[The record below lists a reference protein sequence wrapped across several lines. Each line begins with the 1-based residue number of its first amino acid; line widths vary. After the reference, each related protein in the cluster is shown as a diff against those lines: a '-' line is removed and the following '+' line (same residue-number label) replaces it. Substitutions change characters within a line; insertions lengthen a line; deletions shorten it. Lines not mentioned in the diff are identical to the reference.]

1 MIARFSNGSNVEGM
15 VFYNHNKTKKEHHRD
30 AKDKPVMEGLFLGAS
45 NIFLTNK
52 TIHIHRRII
61 DTLKIYN
68 NNNVNRSSPNM
79 HISLNFHK
87 DDILSN
93 KDMLVIATDYL
104 TEMKLVNQPFAV
116 YRHFDKEHPHIH
128 IVTTR
133 IDKKGNY
140 ISDSNDQYKSVKAT
154 EKIEYKYGLTVAKDS
169 SYKNI
174 KNLEQSIN
182 EYYQGKAAL
191 FPIINNAI
199 KVSLKKKPTTYKEL
213 DKLLLSY
220 NIIRRE
226 ITHEQKKGHCF
237 YLLREEEIPK
247 FKKDEKYH
255 IENKFAKGSDLEE
268 NYNYN
273 FLLNILESNKQEKQE
288 NLKNVM
294 GRFYSII
301 NKIKTPIRLKDFQLS
316 LQKKGLLLDVFR
328 KQTGSSIGEIYGASL
343 KNTENN
349 IQYKLSEL
357 KLSWNDL
364 SKVIIDDANKLDSTP
379 VVKQKNNTESLEI
392 TSKITTKDEDI
403 KEDINID
410 QTSLNNT
417 LSKLN
422 YEDSGIGITD
432 SLRKK
437 KKKKKKR

>member
-1 MIARFSNGSNVEGM
+1 M
-15 VFYNHNKTKKEHHRD
+15 
-30 AKDKPVMEGLFLGAS
+30 
-45 NIFLTNK
+45 
-52 TIHIHRRII
+52 
-61 DTLKIYN
+61 
-68 NNNVNRSSPNM
+68 
-79 HISLNFHK
+79 
-87 DDILSN
+87 
-93 KDMLVIATDYL
+93 
-104 TEMKLVNQPFAV
+104 
-116 YRHFDKEHPHIH
+116 
-128 IVTTR
+128 
-133 IDKKGNY
+133 
-140 ISDSNDQYKSVKAT
+140 
-154 EKIEYKYGLTVAKDS
+154 
-169 SYKNI
+169 
-174 KNLEQSIN
+174 
-182 EYYQGKAAL
+182 
-191 FPIINNAI
+191 
-199 KVSLKKKPTTYKEL
+199 
-213 DKLLLSY
+213 SY

-379 VVKQKNNTESLEI
+379 N
-392 TSKITTKDEDI
+392 SKTK
-403 KEDINID
+403 K
-410 QTSLNNT
+410 
-417 LSKLN
+417 
-422 YEDSGIGITD
+422 
-432 SLRKK
+432 
-437 KKKKKKR
+437 

>member
-392 TSKITTKDEDI
+392 TSKIRTKDEDI

>member
-199 KVSLKKKPTTYKEL
+199 KVSLKKSQQL
-213 DKLLLSY
+213 
-220 NIIRRE
+220 I
-226 ITHEQKKGHCF
+226 
-237 YLLREEEIPK
+237 
-247 FKKDEKYH
+247 
-255 IENKFAKGSDLEE
+255 
-268 NYNYN
+268 
-273 FLLNILESNKQEKQE
+273 
-288 NLKNVM
+288 KN
-294 GRFYSII
+294 
-301 NKIKTPIRLKDFQLS
+301 
-316 LQKKGLLLDVFR
+316 
-328 KQTGSSIGEIYGASL
+328 
-343 KNTENN
+343 
-349 IQYKLSEL
+349 
-357 KLSWNDL
+357 
-364 SKVIIDDANKLDSTP
+364 
-379 VVKQKNNTESLEI
+379 
-392 TSKITTKDEDI
+392 
-403 KEDINID
+403 
-410 QTSLNNT
+410 
-417 LSKLN
+417 
-422 YEDSGIGITD
+422 
-432 SLRKK
+432 
-437 KKKKKKR
+437 

>member
-52 TIHIHRRII
+52 TTHIHRRII

>member
-52 TIHIHRRII
+52 TTHIHRRII

-268 NYNYN
+268 DYNYN
-273 FLLNILESNKQEKQE
+273 FLLNILESNKQENQE

-301 NKIKTPIRLKDFQLS
+301 NKIKTPIRLKYFQLS

-357 KLSWNDL
+357 KLSWNEL
-364 SKVIIDDANKLDSTP
+364 SKVIIDDANKLDTP
-379 VVKQKNNTESLEI
+379 VVKQKNNTEPLEI
-392 TSKITTKDEDI
+392 TSKITTKDEDV

>member
-1 MIARFSNGSNVEGM
+1 SNVEGM

-52 TIHIHRRII
+52 TTHIHRRII

-379 VVKQKNNTESLEI
+379 V
-392 TSKITTKDEDI
+392 
-403 KEDINID
+403 
-410 QTSLNNT
+410 
-417 LSKLN
+417 
-422 YEDSGIGITD
+422 
-432 SLRKK
+432 
-437 KKKKKKR
+437 